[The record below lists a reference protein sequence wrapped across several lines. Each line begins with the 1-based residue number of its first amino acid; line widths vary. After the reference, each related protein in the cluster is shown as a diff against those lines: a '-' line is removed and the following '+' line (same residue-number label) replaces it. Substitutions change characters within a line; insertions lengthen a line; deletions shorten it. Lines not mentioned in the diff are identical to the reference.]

1 MLKILIQEWM
11 QHHSRSSF
19 TILRTVLAKIVA
31 KILGTFCLTILIKIL
46 CKTTTF
52 AHDLVTDDHLESKKG
67 AWSRCSGTILV
78 TILWLSRP
86 FWLKMVSVT
95 ILIEKWSSLFAIFK
109 YNFVWPRSLLEIVDQ
124 DLEWPTIFGDDHV
137 ASFTFA
143 NTGSPTTVSL
153 DASQLNTIT
162 TIYSGI
168 NGKGIGFPAPG

>member
-1 MLKILIQEWM
+1 MDATTL
-11 QHHSRSSF
+11 R
-19 TILRTVLAKIVA
+19 ILRTVLAKILA
-31 KILGTFCLTILIKIL
+31 KIIGTFCLTILIKIF

-67 AWSRCSGTILV
+67 AWSRSSGTILV
-78 TILWLSRP
+78 TILWLPRP
-86 FWLKMVSVT
+86 FWLKMELSVT

-168 NGKGIGFPAPG
+168 NGKGVGFPAPG

>member
-11 QHHSRSSF
+11 QNHSRSSF
-19 TILRTVLAKIVA
+19 TILRTVLTKIVA

-52 AHDLVTDDHLESKKG
+52 AHDLVTDDHLESK
-67 AWSRCSGTILV
+67 ILV

-95 ILIEKWSSLFAIFK
+95 ILIETWSSLFAIFK